1 MRRLFWLAT
10 GLGAGATGTILLS
23 RWFQRQAERLAPPNL
38 ARQAGRVV
46 TAAGAD
52 LAGTVATAIEAF
64 REGMAER
71 EAELR
76 ASDPRD

>member
-1 MRRLFWLAT
+1 MRRVFWLGT
-10 GLGAGATGTILLS
+10 GLGAGATGTILVS
-23 RWFQRQAERLAPPNL
+23 RWLHRQAERLAPPNL

-52 LAGTVATAIEAF
+52 LAGTLATAVEAF

-76 ASDPRD
+76 ASDSKD

>member
-1 MRRLFWLAT
+1 VRRLFWLAT
-10 GLGAGATGTILLS
+10 GLGAGATGTILVS
-23 RWFQRQAERLAPPNL
+23 RWLRRQADRLAPPNL
-38 ARQAGRVV
+38 ARQAGRVL

-52 LAGTVATAIEAF
+52 LADTLAGAVEAF

-76 ASDPRD
+76 ASDSGD